1 MRSIKIIVFVCV
13 ILVTSYIIFTTY
25 SSDPAIQEQQEE
37 QNVDAE
43 MIQQDQNDQ
52 DNPEVVGEPDAPDNP
67 LCGEGVYVEEFLICG
82 KEIGRS
88 VEDRPIYV
96 FEVGDGDINILFVG
110 GLHTGLEK
118 NTYDLAKNVLKH
130 YSDSPDLVLENV
142 SLHIIPVVNSDGL
155 ANDTHN
161 NANGVDLNR
170 NWATE
175 DWQTD
180 TYHPTYGTKK
190 GAGGESPMSEPETK
204 ALYDFITTLQPEM
217 TFVWHSRASTV
228 EDNDIGDA
236 DELAGIYAQAAD
248 YEHIEE
254 WTYYVVT
261 GDFLPAMQE
270 VGIAAA
276 EVELAG
282 REQEFDRNI
291 RGIEAVLEYF
301 E

>member
-25 SSDPAIQEQQEE
+25 SSNPTIQEQQEE
-37 QNVDAE
+37 QNDGVTV
-43 MIQQDQNDQ
+43 IQEDQN
-52 DNPEVVGEPDAPDNP
+52 NLEVAEELNLPNDSPCDGG
-67 LCGEGVYVEEFLICG
+67 LYVEEFSICG

-88 VEDRPIYV
+88 IEDRPIYV
-96 FEVGDGDINILFVG
+96 FEVGDGDIDILFVG

-118 NTYDLAKNVLKH
+118 NTYDLAKNVLE
-130 YSDSPDLVLENV
+130 YYNDNLNLVPENI
-142 SLHIIPVVNSDGL
+142 SLHIIPVVNPDGL

-276 EVELAG
+276 EVELAS

-291 RGIEAVLEYF
+291 KGVEAILEYF

>member
-25 SSDPAIQEQQEE
+25 SSNPTIQEQQEE
-37 QNVDAE
+37 QNDGVTV
-43 MIQQDQNDQ
+43 IQEDQN
-52 DNPEVVGEPDAPDNP
+52 NLEVAEELNLPNDSPCDGG
-67 LCGEGVYVEEFLICG
+67 LYVEEFSICG

-88 VEDRPIYV
+88 IEDRPIYV
-96 FEVGDGDINILFVG
+96 FEVGDGDIDILFVG

-118 NTYDLAKNVLKH
+118 NTYDLAKNVLE
-130 YSDSPDLVLENV
+130 YYNDNLNLVPENI
-142 SLHIIPVVNSDGL
+142 SLHIIPVVNPDGL

>member
-25 SSDPAIQEQQEE
+25 SSNPTIQEQQEE
-37 QNVDAE
+37 QNDGVTV
-43 MIQQDQNDQ
+43 IQEDQN
-52 DNPEVVGEPDAPDNP
+52 NLEVAEELNLPNDSPCDGG
-67 LCGEGVYVEEFLICG
+67 LYVEEFSICG

-88 VEDRPIYV
+88 IEDRPIYV
-96 FEVGDGDINILFVG
+96 FEVGDGDIDILFVG

-118 NTYDLAKNVLKH
+118 NTYDLAKNVLE
-130 YSDSPDLVLENV
+130 YYNDNLNLVPENI
-142 SLHIIPVVNSDGL
+142 SLHIIPVVNPDGL

-217 TFVWHSRASTV
+217 TFVWHSQASTV

-254 WTYYVVT
+254 WTHYVVT
-261 GDFLPAMQE
+261 GDFLPAMGD
-270 VGIAAA
+270 VDIPVAA
-276 EVELAG
+276 VELAG
-282 REQEFDRNI
+282 RELEFDRNI
-291 RGIEAVLEYF
+291 KGVEAILGYF

>member
-1 MRSIKIIVFVCV
+1 MKSIKIIVFVCV
-13 ILVTSYIIFTTY
+13 ILVTLYIIFTRFY
-25 SSDPAIQEQQEE
+25 SSDSAIQEQQKE
-37 QNVDAE
+37 QSVDADV
-43 MIQQDQNDQ
+43 IQQDQN
-52 DNPEVVGEPDAPDNP
+52 NLEVVKEPNVPDNSP
-67 LCGEGVYVEEFLICG
+67 CGEDVYVEEFSMCG
-82 KEIGRS
+82 KKIGRS
-88 VEDRPIYV
+88 VEERPIYV
-96 FEVGDGDINILFVG
+96 FKVGDGDIDILFVG
-110 GLHTGLEK
+110 GLHTGMEK
-118 NTYDLAKNVLKH
+118 NTYNLAKSVLKYYH
-130 YSDSPDLVLENV
+130 DAPELVPENV
-142 SLHIIPVVNSDGL
+142 SLHIIPVVNPDGL
-155 ANDTHN
+155 VNDTHN

-190 GAGGESPMSEPETK
+190 GAGGEKPLSEPETK

-217 TFVWHSRASTV
+217 TFIWHSQAGTV

-236 DELAGIYAQAAD
+236 DLLAGIYAQATD

-276 EVELAG
+276 EVELAS
-282 REQEFDRNI
+282 RELEFDRNI
-291 RGIEAVLEYF
+291 KGIEAVLKYF

>member
-25 SSDPAIQEQQEE
+25 SSDPTTQEQQEE
-37 QNVDAE
+37 QNIDTEVTQE
-43 MIQQDQNDQ
+43 DQ
-52 DNPEVVGEPDAPDNP
+52 DNPEVVEEPDASDNS
-67 LCGEGVYVEEFLICG
+67 LCDGGVYVEEFSACG

-88 VEDRPIYV
+88 IEDRPIYV
-96 FEVGDGDINILFVG
+96 FEVGDGDIDILFVG

-118 NTYDLAKNVLKH
+118 NTSDLAKSVLE
-130 YSDSPDLVLENV
+130 YYNNAPEFVPENV
-142 SLHIIPVVNSDGL
+142 SLHIIPVVNPDGL

-180 TYHPTYGTKK
+180 TYHPTYGTKE
-190 GAGGESPMSEPETK
+190 GAGGESPISEPETK

-217 TFVWHSRASTV
+217 TFVWHSQAGTV

-236 DELAGIYAQAAD
+236 DELAGIYAQAAE

-254 WTYYVVT
+254 WTHYVVT
-261 GDFLPAMQE
+261 GDFLPAMGD
-270 VGIAAA
+270 VDIPVA

-282 REQEFDRNI
+282 RELEFDRNI
-291 RGIEAVLEYF
+291 KGVEAILGYF